1 MSSGGRPG
9 PSNQHQA
16 TDARHP
22 GTPASMT
29 PRERKKQQFENTVNS
44 AIMAATV
51 ARNAGDTT
59 PLLGPLKGLMGS
71 LITMLENVK
80 VGTIGLSAELTIE
93 SKLKGVKKYEE
104 DWERLS
110 NHLKS
115 KIEMLQAHVQNKP
128 ASVELQELILNYKE

>member
-16 TDARHP
+16 TDARRP

-29 PRERKKQQFENTVNS
+29 PKERKKQQFENTVNS

-71 LITMLENVK
+71 LIAMLENVK
-80 VGTIGLSAELTIE
+80 VGTIGLSAELAIE
-93 SKLKGVKKYEE
+93 FRLKGVKKYEE

-110 NHLKS
+110 SHIQT
-115 KIEMLQAHVQNKP
+115 KIEMLQAHVQNRP
-128 ASVELQELILNYKE
+128 ASVELQELISNYKE